1 MSKRVWV
8 GLSLVLVGACGSR
21 LTPLSRTPGQPAPVT
36 ILGHNYTVPAR
47 LDVPHFETVPGRVHM
62 VFEDNVT
69 RCQGDVLFET
79 VGDVAAH
86 DEFILQLTNERVKS
100 ISKAGINYDRK
111 ETKSEVWAQDARVT
125 TFELTDDNEKAR
137 HVIWDVHSDSQQL
150 SVVSE
155 ILCLDANL
163 MDGQLKAVV
172 GFVNSVE
179 FPESEASE
187 AAEETPAT
195 EEQGEDPAEAD

>member
-1 MSKRVWV
+1 MSKRV
-8 GLSLVLVGACGSR
+8 LVGVSLLLLVGCGSR

-79 VGDVAAH
+79 VGDAAVH

-100 ISKAGINYDRK
+100 ISKAGINYERK

-125 TFELTDDNEKAR
+125 TFELTDDKEKAR
-137 HVIWDVHSDSQQL
+137 HVIWDVHSDAQQL

-155 ILCLDANL
+155 ILCLDAAL
-163 MDGQLKAVV
+163 MEGQLKAVV

-179 FPESEASE
+179 FPESDAPE
-187 AAEETPAT
+187 AAEKETETP
-195 EEQGEDPAEAD
+195 QQDDGSEDAE